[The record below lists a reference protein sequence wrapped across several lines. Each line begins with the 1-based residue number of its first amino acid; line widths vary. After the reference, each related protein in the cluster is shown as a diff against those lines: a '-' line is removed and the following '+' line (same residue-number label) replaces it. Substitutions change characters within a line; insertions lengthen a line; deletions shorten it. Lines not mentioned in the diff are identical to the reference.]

1 MRKTR
6 EKKINSEC
14 LSFSNEKIGQILALF
29 SSIGYVAEYWTSF
42 IYMREEESAASRN
55 EVL

>member
-6 EKKINSEC
+6 EKKSTPNVF
-14 LSFSNEKIGQILALF
+14 LSVMKKWSDFGTLQF
-29 SSIGYVAEYWTSF
+29 GYVAEYWTSF